1 MIKTPIHL
9 FYFSLVFGIFPLL
22 VTLISGA
29 IASLFGCQLNEATCI
44 CVILGLNIGPLL
56 GSMGVVGWFSFYTI
70 PLALGGILFHLF
82 GLLPII
88 FPKKMI
94 ENR

>member
-70 PLALGGILFHLF
+70 PLALGGILFSF
-82 GLLPII
+82 IWAI
-88 FPKKMI
+88 TNKFSKK
-94 ENR
+94 NDRK

>member
-29 IASLFGCQLNEATCI
+29 IASLLGCQLNEATCI

-70 PLALGGILFHLF
+70 PLALGGILFSF
-82 GLLPII
+82 IWAI
-88 FPKKMI
+88 TNKFSKK
-94 ENR
+94 NDRK